1 MTRDAQIVF
10 AELLTSLG
18 ARIVT
23 GKVTLHVHQGRLESV
38 DVGYS
43 VRLKVKDKGV
53 DNAAQLAHT
62 T

>member
-1 MTRDAQIVF
+1 MLL
-10 AELLTSLG
+10 AELLTVLG
-18 ARIVT
+18 IPIVT
-23 GKVTLHVHQGRLESV
+23 GKLTLHVHQGRLESA
-38 DVGYS
+38 DIDYS